1 MAKSQSLS
9 EADGG
14 QAQTDAPERSK
25 VKAVISGDPTTD
37 ACLAP
42 EMPGYSRDTEK
53 ALPAG
58 KVYGQQ
64 RPAPVPEVSSER
76 VLGRAQGHIT
86 SEAQGLADRVVYGGS

>member
-14 QAQTDAPERSK
+14 QAQADAPESSK

-42 EMPGYSRDTEK
+42 EMPGYSRDTEE